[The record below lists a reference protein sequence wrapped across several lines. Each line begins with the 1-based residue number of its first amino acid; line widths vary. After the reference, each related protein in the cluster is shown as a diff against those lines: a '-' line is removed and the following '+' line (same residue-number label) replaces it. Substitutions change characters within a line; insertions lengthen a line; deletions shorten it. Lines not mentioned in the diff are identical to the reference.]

1 MSLSLCHDRAK
12 MFIAQVFRHKYG
24 VQDMVSQM
32 VQNSITCIFV
42 FNDLYLFW
50 FSTRYICVQ
59 QLILIFNN
67 LHLYSTSA
75 QSIFIQQLHLF
86 NSIWQTLLYSTP
98 PPPQKKKST
107 SHSTKHCLL
116 YTTLTIFKQQT
127 EHAFWV
133 VVWKLSSTRLFP
145 LNNKRAGIEVINELT
160 YKYKSLKA
168 NISCGKQI

>member
-98 PPPQKKKST
+98 PPPKKKINFSFNKT
-107 SHSTKHCLL
+107 LSFIYYPDYFQTTDRTCLL
-116 YTTLTIFKQQT
+116 GSCMKAFFNKTVPFK
-127 EHAFWV
+127 
-133 VVWKLSSTRLFP
+133 
-145 LNNKRAGIEVINELT
+145 
-160 YKYKSLKA
+160 
-168 NISCGKQI
+168 